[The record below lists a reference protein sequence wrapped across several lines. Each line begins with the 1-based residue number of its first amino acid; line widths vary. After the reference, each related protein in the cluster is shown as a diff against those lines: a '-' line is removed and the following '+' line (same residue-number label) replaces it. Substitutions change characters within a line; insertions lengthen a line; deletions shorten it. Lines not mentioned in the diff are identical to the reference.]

1 VSGGLARN
9 SVAAFEGFAIVKQTF
24 VLVHETARKRAL
36 AAVTT
41 APDGFVTVVCEP
53 TRNLDQNAAQWPIL
67 QAFSDQLVWPV
78 NGRMETLTPEEW
90 KDLLTAAFKR
100 ETVRVA
106 MGLDGGMVMLGART
120 SKFGKKEFSD
130 WLEFLHATAADRGV
144 DLEMD
149 RVTQ

>member
-1 VSGGLARN
+1 MT
-9 SVAAFEGFAIVKQTF
+9 KQTF
-24 VLVHETARKRAL
+24 ILVHETARKRAL